1 MAQIDAFLKMAKES
15 GASDFHIAACSPP
28 LLRINGALK
37 RVKYK
42 ELTPNETYRLL
53 FEIFSEEQKKIF
65 NEKKDMDFSYEV
77 KGLGRFRGN
86 ALVQRKGID
95 AVFRIIP
102 DKIST
107 FEELGI
113 PEVVKKLTRLN
124 KGLVLVTGPAGCGKS
139 TTLTTLI
146 DMINGERREH
156 ILTLEEPI
164 EFVHKKKKSL
174 INQRQIGQNTESFA
188 SALRAALRE
197 DPDVILI
204 GEMRDLETISMA
216 ITAAETGHLVFGT
229 LHTRTAASTIDRIIN
244 SFPANQQSQ
253 IRTMLAESIQGVVT
267 QQLLNKADG
276 SGRLAAFEVLIG
288 TTPLANLIRDG
299 KTFQIPSLIQTGK
312 VLGMQ
317 TMDSSIISMIKSGI
331 ISPQTGYE
339 KAEDKK
345 LFKPLLQN
353 SPQE

>member
-1 MAQIDAFLKMAKES
+1 MAQIDAFLKLAKES
-15 GASDFHIAACSPP
+15 GASDFHIAAGSSPM
-28 LLRINGALK
+28 LRINGALK
-37 RVKYK
+37 KVKYK
-42 ELTPNETYRLL
+42 ELAPNETYRLL
-53 FEIFSEEQKKIF
+53 FEILNEEQRKIF
-65 NEKKDMDFSYEV
+65 NEKHDMDFSYEV
-77 KGLGRFRGN
+77 AGLGRFRGN
-86 ALVQRKGID
+86 ALLQRKGID

-102 DKIST
+102 SKIST

-146 DMINGERREH
+146 DMINGERKEH
-156 ILTLEEPI
+156 ILTLEDPI
-164 EFVHKKKKSL
+164 EFVHPKKKSL
-174 INQRQIGQNTESFA
+174 VNQRQIGQNTESFA

-229 LHTRTAASTIDRIIN
+229 LHTRTAASTVDRIIN

-253 IRTMLAESIQGVVT
+253 IRTMLAESIQGVIT

-276 SGRLAAFEVLIG
+276 SGRVAAFEVLIG
-288 TTPLANLIRDG
+288 TAPLANLIRDG

-312 VLGMQ
+312 TLGMQ
-317 TMDSSIISMIKSGI
+317 TMDSSILALVKNGV
-331 ISPQTGYE
+331 ISPKIGYE

-353 SPQE
+353 SPSA

>member
-1 MAQIDAFLKMAKES
+1 MAHIDAFLKLAKES
-15 GASDFHIAACSPP
+15 GASDFHIAAGSPP
-28 LLRINGALK
+28 MLRINGALK
-37 RVKYK
+37 KVKYK
-42 ELTPNETYRLL
+42 ELAPNETYRLL
-53 FEIFSEEQKKIF
+53 FEILSEEQRKIF
-65 NEKKDMDFSYEV
+65 NEKHDMDFSYEV
-77 KGLGRFRGN
+77 AGLGRFRGN
-86 ALVQRKGID
+86 ALLQRKGID

-102 DKIST
+102 DNIST

-113 PEVVKKLTRLN
+113 PEIVRSLTRLN

-146 DMINGERREH
+146 DTINGERKEH
-156 ILTLEEPI
+156 ILTLEDPI
-164 EFVHKKKKSL
+164 EFVHPKKKSL
-174 INQRQIGQNTESFA
+174 VNQRQIGQNSESFA

-229 LHTRTAASTIDRIIN
+229 LHTRTAASTVDRIIN
-244 SFPANQQSQ
+244 SFPATQQAQ

-276 SGRLAAFEVLIG
+276 SGRVATFEVLMG
-288 TTPLANLIRDG
+288 SAPLANLIRDG

-312 VLGMQ
+312 SLGMQ
-317 TMDSSIISMIKSGI
+317 TMDSSILAMVKSGV
-331 ISPQTGYE
+331 ISPQVGYE
-339 KAEDKK
+339 KGEEKK
-345 LFKPLLQN
+345 LFKSLLQN
-353 SPQE
+353 SPSA